1 MGLTARI
8 LATNPGW
15 AGEYM
20 SDIAIAVIAFI
31 AVAGATFVG
40 FYLQRLLPKE
50 HLSDASKDTVKLGMG
65 MVATLA
71 ALVLGLLVG
80 FATTS
85 FNDLRADVQRTAASV
100 ILLDRALAQY
110 GPEAKDIRDLFR
122 RATAARIDSIWPDG
136 RFRPNQPDA
145 GNALAQAEAVQV
157 RLSELAPHTDAQ
169 RWLQT
174 RALSLTS
181 DLGQTR
187 WLLGAQ
193 SEDAVP
199 PLVLVMLIFWLSILF
214 LSFALFAPRNATV
227 LVTLLLCALSVSGA
241 IFIMLEL
248 NSPFGGAISV
258 SSEPLREALARLGR
272 T

>member
-1 MGLTARI
+1 
-8 LATNPGW
+8 
-15 AGEYM
+15 M
-20 SDIAIAVIAFI
+20 SDWAVAVIAFI
-31 AVAGATFVG
+31 AVASATFFG
-40 FYLQRLLPKE
+40 FLLQTLLPKE
-50 HLSDASKDTVKLGMG
+50 HLGDASKDAVKLGMG

-85 FNDLRADVQRTAASV
+85 FNDLRADVQRTATSV
-100 ILLDRALAQY
+100 ILLDRGLAQY
-110 GPEAKDIRDLFR
+110 GPETKEIRDLLR
-122 RATAARIDSIWPDG
+122 RATAARIDSIWPGG

-145 GNALAQAEAVQV
+145 GNAVAQSEAVQAKL
-157 RLSELAPHTDAQ
+157 RELTPHTDAQ

-181 DLGQTR
+181 DLGHTR
-187 WLLGAQ
+187 WMLAAE
-193 SEDAVP
+193 SDDAVP
-199 PLVLVMLIFWLSILF
+199 PLLLVMLIFWLSILF

-248 NSPFGGAISV
+248 NSPFGGAISI
-258 SSEPLREALARLGR
+258 SSQPLREALARLGGR
-272 T
+272 